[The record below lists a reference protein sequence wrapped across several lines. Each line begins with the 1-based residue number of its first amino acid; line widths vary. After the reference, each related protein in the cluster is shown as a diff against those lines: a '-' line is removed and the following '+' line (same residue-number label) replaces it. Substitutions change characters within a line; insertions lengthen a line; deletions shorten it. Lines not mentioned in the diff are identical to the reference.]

1 MDLNIKGKKV
11 LIIGS
16 TKGLGYEVS
25 KKFFDESA
33 KLILV
38 GRTQKLLN
46 NQYIEFGGSKNGNFI
61 FKSDLLKRNS
71 PINLCKKIFKNA
83 GVPDIIVYITGGGLG
98 IGNNEKFEKW
108 IDVLRFNVGY
118 SIDMNNF
125 FIPKAIEL
133 KKKLNIVHISS
144 ISSLNSDK
152 SFDGQVGKI
161 PYASSKAY
169 LNAYV
174 KSISKIYAKEGIRI
188 NCILPGVMI
197 NKGKFWDKIKTK
209 SPKQFQNFVKLNYP
223 SGKVGEL
230 DDVANLILF
239 AASTKVNFLNGS
251 LIQVDGGSY

>member
-1 MDLNIKGKKV
+1 MDLNLKEKKV

-25 KKFFDESA
+25 KKFFNENA

-38 GRTQKLLN
+38 GRTDELLKI
-46 NQYIEFGGSKNGNFI
+46 QLSEFGGKKNGHHI
-61 FKSDLLKRNS
+61 FKCDLLNKNS
-71 PINLCKKIFKNA
+71 PINLCNKILKNA
-83 GVPDIIVYITGGGLG
+83 GIPDIIVHITGGGLG
-98 IGNNEKFEKW
+98 IENNERFERW

-125 FIPKAIEL
+125 FIPKALKL
-133 KKKLNIVHISS
+133 KKKMNIVHISS

-152 SFDGQVGKI
+152 SFDGHVGKI

-169 LNAYV
+169 LNTYV
-174 KSISKIYAKEGIRI
+174 KSISKVYAKEGIRI
-188 NCILPGVMI
+188 NCILPGVMM

-209 SPKQFQNFVKLNYP
+209 YPKKFQNFVKSNYP

-230 DDVANLILF
+230 NDVANLILF